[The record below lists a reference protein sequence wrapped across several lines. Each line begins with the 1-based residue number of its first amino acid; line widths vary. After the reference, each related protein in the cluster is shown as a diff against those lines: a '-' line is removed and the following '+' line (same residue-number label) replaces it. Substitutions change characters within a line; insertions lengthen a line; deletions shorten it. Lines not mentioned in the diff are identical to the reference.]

1 MGISRKTKIYLAGHR
16 GFLGTAIYDCL
27 KENDFENVITFT
39 RKELDLS
46 NAIDTLHKLSESQ
59 PEIILNAAGITGG
72 VIFNQKNPA
81 SLALQNLLLQNSIF
95 FSATKIPSISRVVYF
110 GSSCMYPTSHNTPM
124 NEELLFK
131 GQLEP
136 TSFAYAMAKLSGV
149 SVGEAI
155 NKELNNCS
163 VTSIIPSGLYGPGD
177 NFDLKSSHVVSAL
190 INKFS
195 IAKDENIPEVT
206 LFGDGSPVRQFL
218 FIKDLAKFI
227 VYCLDNSQ
235 SSKGIFNVGNEK
247 GVSIAEL
254 AQLIKTEVNYK
265 GEVLWDT
272 SKPNGAS
279 YKVLDTGKCLNLGWS
294 PSTSFPEGLR
304 ETVSFFSSLKSR

>member
-46 NAIDTLHKLSESQ
+46 NTIDTLHKLSESE
-59 PEIILNAAGITGG
+59 PEIILNAAGMTGG

-95 FSATKIPSISRVVYF
+95 FSATKIPSISRVIYF
-110 GSSCMYPTSHNTPM
+110 GSSCMYPRSQNTPM
-124 NEELLFK
+124 NEELLFR

-163 VTSIIPSGLYGPGD
+163 VTSIIPSGVYGPGD
-177 NFDLKSSHVVSAL
+177 NFDLKSSHVVAAL
-190 INKFS
+190 IKKFS

-227 VYCLDNSQ
+227 VYCLDNFQ

-254 AQLIKTEVNYK
+254 AQLIKNEVNYK

-272 SKPNGAS
+272 SKPNGAP

-304 ETVSFFSSLKSR
+304 ETVSFFSSLK